1 LLKKTLLLSVIT
13 LIVIQTAAA
22 QLKIQQ
28 GMFLKQGTNI
38 RLGSIQVTNKRSS
51 IETQS
56 SIYGE
61 FQIPANSGDTLLFS
75 NPGFLST
82 IMIVSDLQDKI
93 IYMQPIIELSEVN
106 VKANSVKKDL
116 METQKV
122 YRSKGVFYTGDPHY
136 YYLFLKPMTFIYE
149 NFKSE
154 VKNARK
160 FKKYTK
166 RELEYYEISKRYNDS
181 IILKNTPISKDEL
194 VAFKMMFMPTYK
206 QYIQYNDYDLIKYI
220 KASYQDFKKVKK
232 DYTDPF

>member
-1 LLKKTLLLSVIT
+1 VLKKILILSVIT
-13 LIVIQTAAA
+13 FIGIQTSAA
-22 QLKIQQ
+22 QLKMQH
-28 GMFLKQGTNI
+28 GMFLKQGTSI
-38 RLGSIQVTNKRSS
+38 RLGSVQVTNKRLS
-51 IETQS
+51 IKIKS

-75 NPGFLST
+75 SQGFLST
-82 IMIVSDLQDKI
+82 IMIVSDLQDTI

-116 METQKV
+116 LETQKV

-194 VAFKMMFMPTYK
+194 VAFNVMFMPTYK

-220 KASYQDFKKVKK
+220 KASYQDFKKGKK

>member
-1 LLKKTLLLSVIT
+1 MLKKTLLLLVIT
-13 LIVIQTAAA
+13 LIAIQTSSA
-22 QLKIQQ
+22 QLKVQQ
-28 GMFLKQGTNI
+28 GMFLKQGTSI
-38 RLGSIQVTNKRSS
+38 RLGSVQVTNKRLS
-51 IETQS
+51 IKNKS

-61 FQIPANSGDTLLFS
+61 FQITANSGDTLLFS
-75 NPGFLST
+75 SPGFLST
-82 IMIVSDLQDKI
+82 IMIVSDFQDKI
-93 IYMQPIIELSEVN
+93 IYLQPIIELSEVN
-106 VKANSVKKDL
+106 VKANSVRKDL

-166 RELEYYEISKRYNDS
+166 KELEYYEISKRYNDS
-181 IILKNTPISKDEL
+181 TILKNTSISKDEL
-194 VAFKMMFMPTYK
+194 VAFKTMFMPTYK
-206 QYIQYNDYDLIKYI
+206 QYIQYNDYDLIRYI
-220 KASYQDFKKVKK
+220 KASYQNFKKVKK